1 VWLLGLNTGSDA
13 VVRNQDGAN
22 VAMLAEL
29 EAGAREI
36 AGLLDVPA
44 PDPFVAERLA
54 GALSEFIS
62 YIESSDRATSVELA
76 RRHGAKSC
84 ELYKL
89 GALWGYATV
98 TRTVTQGERG
108 VFAVEIRHHARK
120 LDLPEPL
127 WSPLTRRTPAD
138 QTSEALA
145 EEGQALTN
153 TLIAYLQRPG
163 P

>member
-1 VWLLGLNTGSDA
+1 
-13 VVRNQDGAN
+13 
-22 VAMLAEL
+22 MLAEP
-29 EAGAREI
+29 ESGARQI
-36 AGLLDVPA
+36 AELLDVPT
-44 PDPFVAERLA
+44 PVPFVAQRLA
-54 GALSEFIS
+54 EALSEFVT
-62 YIESSDRATSVELA
+62 YIESSDRATAIELA
-76 RRHGAKSC
+76 RRHGTKAC

-120 LDLPEPL
+120 LNLPEPL

-145 EEGQALTN
+145 DEGQALTN
-153 TLIAYLQRPG
+153 AMIEYLQRPD